1 MRVYSGFYS
10 ILWGGYMEEKKLKK
24 IGKKELL
31 EILLSQANRIDEL
44 EKELSKAQKQLD
56 SKKYEL
62 TECGNLAEAA
72 LKLNGVFETAQAA
85 AEQYL
90 LNVQEKCKKIEKDTM
105 KACEHEKNKIIK
117 NTEKICDRKKREA
130 EKYLVTTARKAKQ
143 QGKKKVTNNTKSK

>member
-1 MRVYSGFYS
+1 
-10 ILWGGYMEEKKLKK
+10 MEEKKLKK

-44 EKELSKAQKQLD
+44 EKELSKAQKQLE
-56 SKKYEL
+56 SKKFEL
-62 TECGNLAEAA
+62 DECGNLAEAA

-130 EKYLVTTARKAKQ
+130 EKYLVTVVNKTKKQ
-143 QGKKKVTNNTKSK
+143 TKKQTKKKVTKNTKSK

>member
-1 MRVYSGFYS
+1 
-10 ILWGGYMEEKKLKK
+10 MEEKKLKK

-44 EKELSKAQKQLD
+44 EKELSKVQKQLE
-56 SKKYEL
+56 SKKFEL

-117 NTEKICDRKKREA
+117 NTERICDRKKREA
-130 EKYLVTTARKAKQ
+130 EKYLVTVVNKTKKQ
-143 QGKKKVTNNTKSK
+143 TKKKVTKNTKSK

>member
-1 MRVYSGFYS
+1 
-10 ILWGGYMEEKKLKK
+10 MEEKKLKK

-31 EILLSQANRIDEL
+31 EILLSQANRNDEL
-44 EKELSKAQKQLD
+44 EKELSKAQKQLE
-56 SKKYEL
+56 SKKFEL

-130 EKYLVTTARKAKQ
+130 EKYLVTVVNKTKKQ
-143 QGKKKVTNNTKSK
+143 TKKQTKKKVTKNTKSK

>member
-1 MRVYSGFYS
+1 
-10 ILWGGYMEEKKLKK
+10 MEEKKLKK

-31 EILLSQANRIDEL
+31 EILLSLANRIDEL
-44 EKELSKAQKQLD
+44 EKELSKAQKQLE
-56 SKKYEL
+56 SKKFEL

-90 LNVQEKCKKIEKDTM
+90 LKVQEKCKKIEKDTK

-130 EKYLVTTARKAKQ
+130 EKYLVTVVNKTKKQ
-143 QGKKKVTNNTKSK
+143 TKKKVTKNTKSK